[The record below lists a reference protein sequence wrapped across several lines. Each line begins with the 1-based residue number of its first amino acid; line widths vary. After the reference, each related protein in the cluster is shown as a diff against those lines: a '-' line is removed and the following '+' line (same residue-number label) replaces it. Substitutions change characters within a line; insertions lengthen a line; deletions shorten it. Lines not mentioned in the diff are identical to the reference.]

1 MQKKT
6 ILTVIPVNG
15 KHQELLEKAAQNE
28 KLIFSDPE
36 SVTQE
41 QVDQAEIILG
51 NVPPEMV
58 KKAKKLEWL
67 QLNSAGFDAY
77 AKKEI
82 MGDRILTSCS
92 GAYGQA
98 VSEHMFAMLL
108 AMQKKLHLYRDDQKA
123 HKWGDEGQVT
133 SISDT
138 TVIVLGLGDI
148 GKHFAWLAHALGA
161 YVIGIKRTYSPCPEY
176 VDELHLQED
185 TKGLLPKADAVV
197 SFLPSSEENK
207 GFFGKEFFDQMK
219 PGSLFLNGGRGD
231 TVSTE
236 DLYQALKEGKLG
248 GAALDVTD
256 PEPLPKDHPLWDMPQ
271 VFLTPHVSGGYHLSV
286 TLDNVVDICVGNL
299 RRYLAG
305 ESLKNL
311 VQVRDE

>member
-1 MQKKT
+1 MQEKT

-123 HKWGDEGQVT
+123 HKWGDEGQVS

-207 GFFGKEFFDQMK
+207 GFFGKE
-219 PGSLFLNGGRGD
+219 RGD

-305 ESLKNL
+305 ERLKNL

>member
-1 MQKKT
+1 MQEKT
-6 ILTVIPVNG
+6 ILTVVPVNG
-15 KHQELLEKAAQNE
+15 KQRELLKKTAQNE

-51 NVPPEMV
+51 NVSPEMV
-58 KKAKKLEWL
+58 KKAKNLKWL
-67 QLNSAGFDAY
+67 QLNSAGFDNY

-82 MGDRILTSCS
+82 MGDGILTSCS

-176 VDELHLQED
+176 VDELHLQEE

-197 SFLPSSEENK
+197 SFLPSSKENK

-219 PGSLFLNGGRGD
+219 PGSFFLNGGRGD

-236 DLYQALKEGKLG
+236 DLYRALKEGRLG

-256 PEPLPKDHPLWDMPQ
+256 PEPLPEDHPLWDMPQ
-271 VFLTPHVSGGYHLSV
+271 VFLTPHISGGYHLCV
-286 TLDNVVDICVGNL
+286 TLDNVVDICVDNL
-299 RRYLAG
+299 RRYLEG
-305 ESLKNL
+305 KSLRNL
-311 VQVRDE
+311 VEIRQE

>member
-1 MQKKT
+1 MQEKT
-6 ILTVIPVNG
+6 ILTVIPVNAR
-15 KHQELLEKAAQNE
+15 HRELLEKCGQNGNF
-28 KLIFSDPE
+28 IYADPE
-36 SVTQE
+36 TVTQE
-41 QVDQAEIILG
+41 QVDQAQIILG

-77 AKKEI
+77 ARKEI

-108 AMQKKLHLYRDDQKA
+108 AMQKKLHLYRDDQKD
-123 HKWGDEGQVT
+123 HKWGDEGAVT

-138 TVIVLGLGDI
+138 TVMVMGLGDI
-148 GKHFAWLAHALGA
+148 GKHFARLAHALGA

-185 TKGLLPKADAVV
+185 TQGLLPKADAVV
-197 SFLPSSEENK
+197 SFLPSSQENK
-207 GFFGKEFFDQMK
+207 GFFGKEFFAQMK

-236 DLYQALKEGKLG
+236 HLYHALKEGRLG

-256 PEPLPKDHPLWDMPQ
+256 PEPLPEDHSLWDMPQ

-286 TLDNVVDICVGNL
+286 TLDNVVDICVDNL
-299 RRYLAG
+299 YRYLKG
-305 ESLKNL
+305 EKLRNL
-311 VQVRDE
+311 VEISGE